1 MGLLLS
7 KRLATIRPLAVLP
20 FLSALCVVVGI
31 TWLLLLPLDS
41 YSRRTYISENALLP
55 GQASA
60 YFGGSEQNIFSAYR
74 HEAAELANATDA
86 KRVQVLGNIFAA
98 AGLKVG
104 RQKYSYT
111 ASGQTYSGE
120 NVYAILQAPRGDA
133 TEATVLSAPWKNLDD
148 IQNIGGVA
156 LVTTLARYLKRW
168 SVWSKDIIFLITSDS
183 LAGPQAWVDAYHDQ
197 HTSNPGVES
206 LPLKSGAIQGAIVLD
221 YPSGG
226 NFESIHI
233 AYDGVNGQLPNLDL
247 VNTAGNVALHHFGI
261 RPTLQEMWDHNDS
274 YKDRLRT
281 MLRGMVNQGL
291 GHARGGHS
299 VFVPYHVDAVT
310 VQVHGDGW
318 HNEVSLGRFL
328 ESMFRSLN
336 NLLEHFHQ
344 SFFFYLLMAQKRFVS
359 IGTYLPS
366 AMLIAVNF
374 TLGAIGLWV
383 DSLGSSPPLPLT
395 TTSTEKSTSH
405 TTAAPIER
413 DLFLPLTTVL
423 VFHFL
428 GILPLTLFNHLSTHL
443 FTPTFSAFLFINLV
457 LPFLLSSTL
466 TYLIPASTRER
477 QLKLIKCFSLLFLGM
492 ALSALATLNFSLALG
507 VGVASAVLT
516 FIPVEGNGKVVRGVM
531 YVLLQC
537 LSPGM
542 ALEGIACYW
551 GVGMEEVLRE
561 ASFGWWVSG
570 MWTQIVVWCVWWP
583 AWLCGG
589 VLLAEGLVGWRGVE
603 DVPVEE
609 KKKQ

>member
-1 MGLLLS
+1 MGLLSGRLS
-7 KRLATIRPLAVLP
+7 TIRILTVLP
-20 FLSALCVVVGI
+20 YLSALCVVVGI
-31 TWLLLLPLDS
+31 TWLLLLPLES
-41 YSRRTYISENALLP
+41 NSRRTYISENALLP
-55 GQASA
+55 GQAST
-60 YFGGSEQNIFSAYR
+60 YFGGSEQNIFWAYR
-74 HEAAELANATDA
+74 HEVADLANATDA
-86 KRVQVLGNIFAA
+86 KRVEVLGNIFAA

-104 RQKYSYT
+104 RQKYTYT

-148 IQNIGGVA
+148 IQNTGGVA

-197 HTSNPGVES
+197 HTANPGVES

-233 AYDGVNGQLPNLDL
+233 VYDGVNGQLPNLDL

-383 DSLGSSPPLPLT
+383 DSLSSSPLAT
-395 TTSTEKSTSH
+395 ASSTGKSTSP
-405 TTAAPIER
+405 TTAAIER
-413 DLFLPLTTVL
+413 DLCFPLTTVL
-423 VFHFL
+423 TLHFL
-428 GILPLTLFNHLSTHL
+428 GILPLTLFNHLPTRL

-466 TYLIPASTRER
+466 THFIPAATRER

-507 VGVASAVLT
+507 VGVGSAALT
-516 FIPVEGNGKVVRGVM
+516 FIPVEGKGKIVRGLLYMV
-531 YVLLQC
+531 LQC

-542 ALEGIACYW
+542 ALAGIAYYW
-551 GVGMEEVLRE
+551 EVGVEEVLRE

-570 MWTQIVVWCVWWP
+570 MWTQVVVWCVWWP

-589 VLLAEGLVGWRGVE
+589 VLLAEGLVVGRGERKAQE
-603 DVPVEE
+603 DE

>member
-1 MGLLLS
+1 M
-7 KRLATIRPLAVLP
+7 
-20 FLSALCVVVGI
+20 
-31 TWLLLLPLDS
+31 
-41 YSRRTYISENALLP
+41 
-55 GQASA
+55 
-60 YFGGSEQNIFSAYR
+60 
-74 HEAAELANATDA
+74 
-86 KRVQVLGNIFAA
+86 
-98 AGLKVG
+98 
-104 RQKYSYT
+104 
-111 ASGQTYSGE
+111 
-120 NVYAILQAPRGDA
+120 
-133 TEATVLSAPWKNLDD
+133 
-148 IQNIGGVA
+148 
-156 LVTTLARYLKRW
+156 
-168 SVWSKDIIFLITSDS
+168 
-183 LAGPQAWVDAYHDQ
+183 DAYHDQ

-206 LPLKSGAIQGAIVLD
+206 LPLKSGAIQGAIVVD
-221 YPSGG
+221 YPNGG

-233 AYDGVNGQLPNLDL
+233 VYDGVNGQLPNLDL

-291 GHARGGHS
+291 GHPRGGHS

-318 HNEVSLGRFL
+318 HNEVSIGRFL

-383 DSLGSSPPLPLT
+383 DSLSSPPST
-395 TTSTEKSTSH
+395 TTTLSTPT
-405 TTAAPIER
+405 APIER

-423 VFHFL
+423 TLHFL
-428 GILPLTLFNHLSTHL
+428 GILPLTLFNHLPTHL
-443 FTPTFSAFLFINLV
+443 FTPAFSAFLLINLL
-457 LPFLLSSTL
+457 LPFPLSSTL
-466 TYLIPASTRER
+466 TSLIPTSTRVR

-507 VGVASAVLT
+507 VGVASALLT
-516 FIPVEGNGKVVRGVM
+516 FIPVSPGKGGIVRAALYAV
-531 YVLLQC
+531 LQC

-542 ALEGIACYW
+542 ALAGIACYW
-551 GVGMEEVLRE
+551 GVGIEEVLRE

-570 MWTQIVVWCVWWP
+570 MWTQVVVWCVWWP

-589 VLLAEGLVGWRGVE
+589 VLLAEGLVEGRREVVE
-603 DVPVEE
+603 DKEEE
-609 KKKQ
+609 KKNQ